1 MKRKIA
7 VVLALCLLIT
17 VSLANSNSYA
27 AGGSWKSNSNGWWY
41 EYSDG
46 SYASGWTEIDGYWYF
61 FTGSGYMDYS
71 EYRDGCWLNADG
83 TWNTA
88 YSGGCWASDSTG
100 WWYTDA
106 SGWYP
111 VNTWLW
117 IDGSCYYFKA
127 SGYLAV
133 NEWIDGY
140 FVDAS
145 GEITTDPSHTHSW
158 IYLVDQA
165 AYDEPIYEEQP
176 VYETHFEHHDR
187 FVWRWDNGWVA
198 YDEATQY
205 SLIDRY
211 CQEYG
216 VVYNAACTHYNG
228 DWECT
233 ADCKEVKTQTGTQKV
248 QTGTK
253 HHDEVGHYEC
263 SCGATKY

>member
-17 VSLANSNSYA
+17 VSFTNLNSFA
-27 AGGSWKSNSNGWWY
+27 TGGSWKSDSSGWWY

-88 YSGGCWASDSTG
+88 YSGGYWASDSTG

-117 IDGSCYYFKA
+117 IDGSCYFFKA
-127 SGYLAV
+127 SGYMAV
-133 NEWIDGY
+133 NETIDGY
-140 FVDAS
+140 YVDAS
-145 GEITTDPSHTHSW
+145 GKMTSSSGSTSNGAHTHTW
-158 IYLVDQA
+158 VLVKDAWDEQVPKYKSVQHRICCDCG
-165 AYDEPIYEEQP
+165 YDFGP
-176 VYETHFEHHDR
+176 VGVLAGACPTCGCWDCTTKWVDTLVGYDTVHHD
-187 FVWRWDNGWVA
+187 A
-198 YDEATQY
+198 
-205 SLIDRY
+205 
-211 CQEYG
+211 EY
-216 VVYNAACTHYNG
+216 T
-228 DWECT
+228 
-233 ADCKEVKTQTGTQKV
+233 
-248 QTGTK
+248 
-253 HHDEVGHYEC
+253 C
-263 SCGATKY
+263 STCGATK